1 MNKYAV
7 ILLEDFKI
15 EDLNGVAYPVCMDMG
30 KWKML
35 EYTTEADP
43 PGNWMV
49 FSGENANSECSKYLS
64 EHE

>member
-1 MNKYAV
+1 
-7 ILLEDFKI
+7 
-15 EDLNGVAYPVCMDMG
+15 MG